1 MGNLAGD
8 ANALVIN
15 FTGGAGVDTN
25 YGTAD
30 RGFTGTGLADERERF
45 TLVNVERSVFDC
57 THGIVAFAE
66 GDVNIFQRKENFL
79 AACINRSFF
88 GQMGNPTLFCG
99 NFFFMFHSSTLPL
112 NIERFNH
119 LVVDVVD
126 RGRLVDLGRSGIKQ
140 PSLCIVSFRDLE
152 HRRSFDDIDFQTIRI
167 SRCEGIARNLI
178 VERRRRTGD

>member
-15 FTGGAGVDTN
+15 FTGSAGVDTN

-45 TLVNVERSVFDC
+45 TLVNVERSVFDG

-88 GQMGNPTLFCG
+88 GQMGNPTLFAVI
-99 NFFFMFHSSTLPL
+99 FLYVPQFYPP
-112 NIERFNH
+112 
-119 LVVDVVD
+119 
-126 RGRLVDLGRSGIKQ
+126 IKY
-140 PSLCIVSFRDLE
+140 
-152 HRRSFDDIDFQTIRI
+152 
-167 SRCEGIARNLI
+167 
-178 VERRRRTGD
+178 